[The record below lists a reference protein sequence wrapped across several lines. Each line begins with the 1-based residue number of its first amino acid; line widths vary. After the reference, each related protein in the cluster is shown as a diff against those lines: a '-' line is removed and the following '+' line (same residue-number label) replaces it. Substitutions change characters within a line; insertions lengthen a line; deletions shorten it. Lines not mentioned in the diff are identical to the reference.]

1 MKSAETGFDKK
12 VYVSLYK
19 KNTLCY
25 AFILLA
31 TALEFIYVVNVLDR
45 MNISWIMGATVMVN
59 IVLLFMLFTCAV
71 KVNFYSTFWCWVDLA
86 AAAYILLR
94 VAVLIPYV
102 IKPTGGKTR
111 LLILNVASIALLAAA
126 GVIGLHRAGK
136 RAALQDALQGSN
148 G

>member
-31 TALEFIYVVNVLDR
+31 TALEFVYVVNVLDK

-59 IVLLFMLFTCAV
+59 IFLLFMLFTCAV
-71 KVNFYSTFWCWVDLA
+71 KVNFYSAFWCWVNLA

-94 VAVLIPYV
+94 VAVLIPFV
-102 IKPTGGKTR
+102 IKPMDGQTR
-111 LLILNVASIALLAAA
+111 ILILNIASIALLTAA
-126 GVIGLHRAGK
+126 GIIGLRRTGK
-136 RAALQDALQGSN
+136 RSALQDALHGSN

>member
-1 MKSAETGFDKK
+1 MNSADTGFDKK

-31 TALEFIYVVNVLDR
+31 TALEFVYVVSVLDR
-45 MNISWIMGATVMVN
+45 MTVSWIMGATVMVN
-59 IVLLFMLFTCAV
+59 IFLLFMLFTCAV
-71 KVNFYSTFWCWVDLA
+71 KVNFYSVFWCWVDLA

-94 VAVLIPYV
+94 VAVLVPLV
-102 IKPTGGKTR
+102 IQPTGGETGI
-111 LLILNVASIALLAAA
+111 LILNIASIALLTAA
-126 GVIGLHRAGK
+126 GVIGLHRARK
-136 RAALQDALQGSN
+136 RLALQDALHGSN